1 MTRTRIKICGL
12 TREEDIDAVV
22 EAGADAIGM
31 VFYAPSPRALSIA
44 RAAELR
50 KRIPP
55 FVDLVALFVN
65 ATTEEIDAV
74 CGEVGPELLQF
85 HGDESEAECVR
96 SGHRYLRA
104 FRVGG
109 PGLDTA
115 AGLLESCETYG
126 SAAGWLFDSHS
137 DGYGGSGR
145 TFDWSLVSSA
155 SARPV
160 VLSGGL
166 HASNVAQAIQA
177 IRPAAVD
184 VSSGVETARGIKSAA
199 RIHEFVAE
207 VRRADDLLRQAQT

>member
-12 TREEDIDAVV
+12 TREEDIDAAVD
-22 EAGADAIGM
+22 AGADAIGM
-31 VFYAPSPRALSIA
+31 VFYPPSPRALTVA

-50 KRIPP
+50 RRVPP
-55 FVDLVALFVN
+55 FVDVVALFVN
-65 ATTEEIDAV
+65 ASQQEIDAV
-74 CGEVGPELLQF
+74 RGEVGPELLQF
-85 HGDESEAECVR
+85 HGDETEAECVR
-96 SGHRYLRA
+96 HGQRYLRA

-115 AGLLESCETYG
+115 AGLLESCASYG

-145 TFDWSLVSSA
+145 TFDWSLVSRG

-177 IRPAAVD
+177 VRPAAVD
-184 VSSGVETARGIKSAA
+184 VSSGVESARGIKSAE
-199 RIHEFVAE
+199 RIREFIAE
-207 VRRADDLLRQAQT
+207 IRRADDTLR

>member
-12 TREEDIDAVV
+12 TREEDIDAAVD
-22 EAGADAIGM
+22 AGADAIGM
-31 VFYAPSPRALSIA
+31 VFYPPSPRALTVA
-44 RAAELR
+44 HAAMLR
-50 KRIPP
+50 RRVPP
-55 FVDLVALFVN
+55 FVDVVALFVN
-65 ATTEEIDAV
+65 ATRNEIDAV
-74 CGEVGPELLQF
+74 RGEVGPELLQF
-85 HGDESEAECVR
+85 HGDEPEADCAR
-96 SGHRYLRA
+96 YGQRYLRA

-115 AGLLESCETYG
+115 AGLLESCEAFG
-126 SAAGWLFDSHS
+126 SATGWLFDSHS

-177 IRPAAVD
+177 VRPAAVD
-184 VSSGVETARGIKSAA
+184 VSSGVESARGIKSAE
-199 RIHEFVAE
+199 RIRDFIAE
-207 VRRADDLLRQAQT
+207 VRRADDALR

>member
-31 VFYAPSPRALSIA
+31 VFYPASPRALSVA

-50 KRIPP
+50 KRLPP

-65 ATTEEIDAV
+65 ASIAEIDAV
-74 CGEVGPELLQF
+74 RGEVGPELLQF
-85 HGDESEAECVR
+85 HGDESEADCAR
-96 SGHRYLRA
+96 YGQRYLRA

-115 AGLLESCETYG
+115 AGLLESCEAYG
-126 SAAGWLFDSHS
+126 SATGWLFDSHS

-184 VSSGVETARGIKSAA
+184 VSSGVESARGIKSAE
-199 RIHEFVAE
+199 RVREFVAE
-207 VRRADDLLRQAQT
+207 VRRADDSLR